1 MIRTIYSFVAS
12 FHFQGLAFGAR
23 KHTMETYGGHATHC
37 QRTTCRD
44 NKRLIDL
51 RLINM
56 ETNLSTS
63 RMRYTSNLSA
73 SLRRQI
79 INFLLWQ

>member
-1 MIRTIYSFVAS
+1 MIRTIYSFLAS

-56 ETNLSTS
+56 KTNLSTS
-63 RMRYTSNLSA
+63 GDIHVKFFSFVTSTN
-73 SLRRQI
+73 
-79 INFLLWQ
+79 N

>member
-1 MIRTIYSFVAS
+1 MIRTICSLLAS

-51 RLINM
+51 RLIDM
-56 ETNLSTS
+56 KANLPMSGDTHEIHVCQ
-63 RMRYTSNLSA
+63 MFQLRYVGK
-73 SLRRQI
+73 
-79 INFLLWQ
+79 